1 MEAYICGW
9 DHTDKP
15 LSICVKFVLERD
27 FGVVELDVA
36 VKVGKPVVE
45 SGVTGMGRSVL
56 AGVVKNYSKMGIYL
70 NIFVQDRWRQV
81 RGI

>member
-1 MEAYICGW
+1 M
-9 DHTDKP
+9 
-15 LSICVKFVLERD
+15 
-27 FGVVELDVA
+27 
-36 VKVGKPVVE
+36 KVGKPVVE